1 MKNRDRIVITGVG
14 LAAPNAVNLAEFR
27 KNLLAGVSGITME
40 NIKHIGPVP
49 TGFVKADVAKYLTK
63 QQLQDYTRV
72 AQLGIYCAEECFA
85 DAGVN
90 VKNNFDSSRLG
101 IYVGTTEHGTVQVMQ
116 AMEELLI
123 NGADDDYPD
132 GFDPDYWSAEINPN
146 TVANHPA
153 GMISVHFQL
162 HGPAYTV
169 GAACAGGNLGIK
181 EAYDQLVLGYVDAA
195 IGGGLSETP
204 RAFGA
209 ALSFKLSNALGMHE
223 DATKASRPFDV
234 KRNGVIVSEGGAFFY
249 MERLDDA
256 KKRGAKI
263 YAEVLGCAVNSDGSG
278 SQVNPDKKSQKDCML
293 EALRLTGLKP
303 SDVDIICSHATSTPT
318 GDPVEVAAINEIF
331 SGEKGVFVNGSKSHI
346 GHTMG
351 ASGALEAA
359 GNLGSFTDDLI
370 HPTINVDD
378 LDPLCKTNLVMNK
391 AIDKKNIKIILN
403 NNFGMLGIN
412 STLVLKKCLE

>member
-1 MKNRDRIVITGVG
+1 MNRERIVITGVG
-14 LAAPNAVNLAEFR
+14 LASPNGNNLAEFR
-27 KNLLAGVSGITME
+27 KNLLDGVSGVTSE
-40 NIKHIGPVP
+40 YVKHVGKIP
-49 TGFVKADVAKYLTK
+49 TGFVKSDVGKYLSK
-63 QQLQDYTRV
+63 QQMQDYTRV
-72 AQLGIYCAEECFA
+72 AQIGVYCAEECFA

-90 VKNNFDSSRLG
+90 IKSNFDSSRLG
-101 IYVGTTEHGTVQVMQ
+101 IYVGTTEHGTIQVMQ

-123 NGADDDYPD
+123 EGEDDDYPD
-132 GFDPDYWSAEINPN
+132 GYDPDYWSAEINPN
-146 TVANHPA
+146 TVSNHPA

-181 EAYDQLVLGYVDAA
+181 EAYDQLVLGYVDSA

-209 ALSFKLSNALGMHE
+209 ALSFKLSNALGTHE
-223 DATKASRPFDV
+223 DASRASRPFDV
-234 KRNGVIVSEGGAFFY
+234 ARNGVIVSEGGAFFY
-249 MERLDDA
+249 MERLPDA
-256 KKRGAKI
+256 LKRGAKI

-278 SQVNPDKKSQKDCML
+278 SQVNPDRKAQRDCMV

-303 SDVDIICSHATSTPT
+303 GDVDIICTHATSTPT

-331 SGEKGVFVNGSKSHI
+331 GEYKDVFVNGSKSHI

-359 GNLGSFTDDLI
+359 GNLGSFHDNLI
-370 HPTINVDD
+370 HPTINIEK
-378 LDPLCKTNLVMNK
+378 LDEQCRTNLVMNK
-391 AIDKKNIKIILN
+391 PIEKKGIKIILN

-412 STLVLKKCLE
+412 STLVLKKYE